1 MYKAL
6 AKASE
11 VLQASTECQRGALW
25 YAHKRLEQKF
35 KSLRQT
41 HRKEEH
47 LQKQTVLTVANV
59 ALQVKIWSIQSTI
72 TKFKRAE
79 QLARG
84 QTEALTR
91 TPNGLSETNEN
102 ARLTRILIADDYPVI
117 REGIAAILK
126 REPDLTVVAQAA
138 SGQEALEL
146 FRIHQPDVGLI
157 DLHMPEMNGI
167 EAITAIKAE
176 FPNARIVMLNTHDSE
191 EEIYQGL
198 QAGAKGYLLK
208 NTPCAELLECIRTV
222 HKGQFYIVPQLGAK
236 LVEWMSSPQLSDRE
250 REVLRLMAAGKSNQ
264 GIGAALSITESTV
277 KSHINK
283 ILSKLQVTDR
293 TQAVLVALR
302 RGIANL

>member
-1 MYKAL
+1 MVQDV
-6 AKASE
+6 S
-11 VLQASTECQRGALW
+11 
-25 YAHKRLEQKF
+25 
-35 KSLRQT
+35 
-41 HRKEEH
+41 
-47 LQKQTVLTVANV
+47 
-59 ALQVKIWSIQSTI
+59 
-72 TKFKRAE
+72 
-79 QLARG
+79 
-84 QTEALTR
+84 LTR
-91 TPNGLSETNEN
+91 IPNGLSETNEN

-208 NTPCAELLECIRTV
+208 NTPCAEL
-222 HKGQFYIVPQLGAK
+222 
-236 LVEWMSSPQLSDRE
+236 VEWMSSPQLSDRE

-277 KSHINK
+277 KSHVNK

-293 TQAVLVALR
+293 TQAVLTALR